1 MGGKGQGRL
10 QDFGPGRSK
19 SKGELVAYETLTG
32 LNRLKSEREVQS
44 YLHLHLYP
52 YLYLF
57 LVHNWR
63 VVSSEHLASGT

>member
-1 MGGKGQGRL
+1 M
-10 QDFGPGRSK
+10 
-19 SKGELVAYETLTG
+19 ACETLTG

-52 YLYLF
+52 YLYLYLFLYLF